1 MGFIKKLIG
10 LFSKNKAESTV
21 ANEVED
27 NSSLLNEVEETTPVQ
42 EEETPA
48 VEGVVETKTET
59 KAEKVASS
67 TVAKLVDFK
76 AVAKEK
82 YNDKRKRL
90 QVKKDDLTEKIAM
103 AEDSISRTDDKYL
116 VHLAEKDMQNNTK
129 TRAKISTLLET
140 SEEDFE
146 EVMLH
151 KSHIAYLN
159 LIQKKIVEL
168 KKVEKDSLAKCSSQA
183 REMAKGCRAILPF
196 DTQETVKSLENN
208 VSTEE
213 NLNLAT
219 DSVNI

>member
-1 MGFIKKLIG
+1 MGLIKKFIG
-10 LFSKNKAESTV
+10 LFSKNKEEATIV
-21 ANEVED
+21 NDVE
-27 NSSLLNEVEETTPVQ
+27 NTAPIV
-42 EEETPA
+42 EETPA
-48 VEGVVETKTET
+48 VEGIVETNNEAKT
-59 KAEKVASS
+59 EKVATS
-67 TVAKLVDFK
+67 TVAKVVDFK
-76 AVAKEK
+76 ALAKDK

-103 AEDSISRTDDKYL
+103 AENSISKTDDKYL

-129 TRAKISTLLET
+129 TRAKINTLLET

-196 DTQETVKSLENN
+196 DTEETVKSLENK
-208 VSTEE
+208 VSTEDNS
-213 NLNLAT
+213 NLTT

>member
-10 LFSKNKAESTV
+10 LFSKNKEESTV

-27 NSSLLNEVEETTPVQ
+27 NSTLLNEVEETTPVQ
-42 EEETPA
+42 EETPA
-48 VEGVVETKTET
+48 VEGVVETKDEA
-59 KAEKVASS
+59 KAEKVATS

-76 AVAKEK
+76 AIAKEK

-196 DTQETVKSLENN
+196 DTEETVKSLENK

-213 NLNLAT
+213 NSNLAT

>member
-10 LFSKNKAESTV
+10 LFSKNKEESTV

-27 NSSLLNEVEETTPVQ
+27 NNALLNEVEETTPAV
-42 EEETPA
+42 EETPA
-48 VEGVVETKTET
+48 VEGVVETKTEA
-59 KAEKVASS
+59 KAEKVATS

-129 TRAKISTLLET
+129 TRAKINILLET

-219 DSVNI
+219 D

>member
-1 MGFIKKLIG
+1 
-10 LFSKNKAESTV
+10 
-21 ANEVED
+21 
-27 NSSLLNEVEETTPVQ
+27 
-42 EEETPA
+42 
-48 VEGVVETKTET
+48 
-59 KAEKVASS
+59 
-67 TVAKLVDFK
+67 
-76 AVAKEK
+76 
-82 YNDKRKRL
+82 
-90 QVKKDDLTEKIAM
+90 
-103 AEDSISRTDDKYL
+103 
-116 VHLAEKDMQNNTK
+116 MQNNTK
-129 TRAKISTLLET
+129 TRAKINILLET

-208 VSTEE
+208 VSTEA